1 MDTLLARIACV
12 IAKLESDISMD
23 MNMEANKFDLLM
35 MLVWLS
41 VKCIS
46 QAERVLRHSGKSCAS
61 SLPPVS
67 RGERM
72 LVGFAGRVIG
82 AGCFP
87 TLGRYVAGVVGAV
100 KLECRHS
107 AETDCGYRPVVLFG
121 FSRADG
127 RAGEAREWP
136 NPESSTSGPTGAR

>member
-12 IAKLESDISMD
+12 IANLESDISMD

-41 VKCIS
+41 VKFIS

-82 AGCFP
+82 RGLFPDFGSLRSGCSW
-87 TLGRYVAGVVGAV
+87 GGEVGV
-100 KLECRHS
+100 
-107 AETDCGYRPVVLFG
+107 
-121 FSRADG
+121 
-127 RAGEAREWP
+127 
-136 NPESSTSGPTGAR
+136 